1 MSCKK
6 NDGKNCINTPP
17 TPLIEGSFEA
27 NELSLFGIR
36 GFFVKFEVNGT

>member
-1 MSCKK
+1 M
-6 NDGKNCINTPP
+6 G
-17 TPLIEGSFEA
+17 GYFENRECRLFFIISKYQA